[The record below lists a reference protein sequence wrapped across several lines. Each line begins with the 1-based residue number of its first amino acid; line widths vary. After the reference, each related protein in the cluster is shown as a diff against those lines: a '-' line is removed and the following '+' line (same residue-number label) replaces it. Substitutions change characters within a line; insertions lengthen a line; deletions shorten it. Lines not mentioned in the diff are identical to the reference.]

1 MSTMCNAGLIVHNI
15 RSIESILLKTF
26 FGIVVR
32 NLKGDTENSAHLSQF
47 LATVDNVFR
56 NFLLPLSDMHC

>member
-32 NLKGDTENSAHLSQF
+32 NLKGGTENSAHLSQF